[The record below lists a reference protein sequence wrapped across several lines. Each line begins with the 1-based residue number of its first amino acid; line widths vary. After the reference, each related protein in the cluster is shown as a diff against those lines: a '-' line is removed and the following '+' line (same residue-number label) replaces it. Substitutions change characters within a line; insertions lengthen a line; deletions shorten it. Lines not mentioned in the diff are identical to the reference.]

1 MVLSK
6 RKRRSPNWG
15 GARENAGRK
24 SGWNNQETCTIR
36 IPKVF
41 APKLREIARQW
52 DKGQDFDLEIKSNL
66 EKYEFVSDSSIH
78 KFETD
83 TKSSPSELDK
93 ITKSNTELTEAIN
106 LAKKILKHNKSAKIS
121 LARFLS
127 RLYNV
132 SVKVEDLN

>member
-15 GARENAGRK
+15 GARDNAGRK

-41 APKLREIARQW
+41 APKLREIAQQW
-52 DKGQDFDLEIKSNL
+52 DKRQQFDLDIKSSL
-66 EKYEFVSDSSIH
+66 EEYDSVSDSSIH
-78 KFETD
+78 GFEKD
-83 TKSSPSELDK
+83 TKSKSSELDK
-93 ITKSNTELTEAIN
+93 TTESNTELAEAID

-127 RLYNV
+127 RLYNA
-132 SVKVEDLN
+132 SVKVEDLQ

>member
-41 APKLREIARQW
+41 APKLREIAHQW
-52 DKGQDFDLEIKSNL
+52 DKKQEFDLISKSNL
-66 EKYEFVSDSSIH
+66 EKLESVPDSNNQRF
-78 KFETD
+78 KKD
-83 TKSSPSELDK
+83 TKLNSSELDK
-93 ITKSNTELTEAIN
+93 ITEPNFELAEAIN
-106 LAKKILKHNKSAKIS
+106 VAKKILNHNKSAKIS

-127 RLYNV
+127 RLYNI
-132 SVKVEDLN
+132 SVKPEDLN